1 VREPS
6 FRNDGEVHLWRQL
19 SSMAPHRALV
29 RAVEAWLLS
38 RVPLETPV
46 LDLGC
51 GEGHFAGLAFDRQPD
66 VAIDLA
72 VDAVAESNRRRQYG
86 AVVCGDARRLPF
98 RDAVFAS
105 VVSNSA
111 LEHVED
117 VDEALREAQR
127 VLGQGGILVAT
138 TPTDRFENE
147 LLGCAIARRL
157 HLSGAA
163 TAYGRFFS
171 RISRHYHAEE
181 PRIWK
186 DRLARAGF
194 EVIHHATY
202 FPPSALRV
210 FDLCHYLSVPFLLA
224 HRTIGTW
231 VLHPL
236 QTRVFFRWLRRHVQ
250 DGPEHPDG
258 VCQLVVCRRAG

>member
-29 RAVEAWLLS
+29 RAVESWLFSKVQLAA
-38 RVPLETPV
+38 PV

-72 VDAVAESNRRRQYG
+72 ADAVAEAGRRRQYG

-111 LEHVED
+111 LEHVD
-117 VDEALREAQR
+117 GVDAALREAWR
-127 VLGQGGILVAT
+127 VLRQGGTLVAT

-147 LLGCAIARRL
+147 LLGCAIARGI
-157 HLSGAA
+157 HLSGVAA
-163 TAYGRFFS
+163 AYGRFFS
-171 RISRHYHAEE
+171 RISRHRHAEE
-181 PRIWK
+181 PRVWRE
-186 DRLARAGF
+186 RLERAGF
-194 EVIHHATY
+194 EVVHHATY
-202 FPPSALRV
+202 FPPSALHA
-210 FDLCHYLSVPFLLA
+210 FDLCHYLSVPCLLA
-224 HRTIGTW
+224 RRTIGTW

-236 QTRVFFRWLRRHVQ
+236 QTGIFFRWLRRHVRE
-250 DGPEHPDG
+250 GPEHPDG
-258 VCQLVVCRRAG
+258 VYQLVVCRRGG